1 MLEAERASQRG
12 RTPSIIIAPSV
23 LSADFARLGEE
34 VRAVD
39 AAGADWIHVDV
50 MDGRFVPNITIGPVV
65 LQAIRRSTAKPLN
78 VHLMIVEPEHYLAA
92 FADAGADHLLVQAEP
107 GSTIHLHRVLSK
119 IRALGKKAGVV
130 LDPATPPE
138 LVEYVLH
145 LCDVILVMTVNPGF
159 GGQSFLPEM
168 LPKIRRLREMCAERG
183 LHPVIE
189 VDGGENATT
198 AARGGRRRRNRD
210 RRRLGDF
217 RREGLRQ
224 GDCRH
229 SREGRRGGCDVMN
242 AAPSS
247 PSTDRDA
254 LKRAAA
260 EAAVQLVEN
269 DMVVGLGSG
278 STAAFAVEAL
288 ARRHRQGLRFVG
300 IPTSERTAAQAKAA
314 DIPLTSFSEHRQID
328 LTIDGADEVERGTLN
343 LIKGLGGALLRE
355 KIVAAASH
363 RLAIVVDGSKLV
375 DRLGTRTPVP
385 VEVVAFGLE
394 ATRESLEVL
403 GASAHDAHV
412 VGRALCHRQR
422 QPHSRLRF
430 RPHRR
435 SGAIGRT
442 HPAHRRRG
450 GKRAFH
456 QPRRSGL
463 CRRRGGVHR
472 LDSARAH
479 RGSPP
484 ILVIMGVS
492 GSGKST
498 IAEEL
503 SARLGWPFEEGDSL
517 HPESNV
523 AKMHA
528 GIPLTDADRLPWLE
542 RVAAWIDG
550 QRAKK
555 QPGIITCSALKRS
568 YRQIIIGDRPEVR
581 LVYLR
586 GGRDLIAEHLAGR
599 HGHFMPAAL
608 LQSQIDTL
616 EEPDPSE
623 DPLTV
628 DAGAPAAHVAD
639 EIIRL
644 LGASATVVQGV
655 PAHPN

>member
-1 MLEAERASQRG
+1 MK
-12 RTPSIIIAPSV
+12 P
-23 LSADFARLGEE
+23 
-34 VRAVD
+34 
-39 AAGADWIHVDV
+39 AA
-50 MDGRFVPNITIGPVV
+50 
-65 LQAIRRSTAKPLN
+65 
-78 VHLMIVEPEHYLAA
+78 
-92 FADAGADHLLVQAEP
+92 
-107 GSTIHLHRVLSK
+107 
-119 IRALGKKAGVV
+119 
-130 LDPATPPE
+130 
-138 LVEYVLH
+138 
-145 LCDVILVMTVNPGF
+145 
-159 GGQSFLPEM
+159 
-168 LPKIRRLREMCAERG
+168 
-183 LHPVIE
+183 
-189 VDGGENATT
+189 
-198 AARGGRRRRNRD
+198 
-210 RRRLGDF
+210 
-217 RREGLRQ
+217 
-224 GDCRH
+224 
-229 SREGRRGGCDVMN
+229 
-242 AAPSS
+242 SS
-247 PSTDRDA
+247 PHTDRDA

-269 DMVVGLGSG
+269 DMIVGLGSG

-288 ARRHRQGLRFVG
+288 ARRQRQGLRFVG
-300 IPTSERTAAQAKAA
+300 IPTSERTAARAKAA
-314 DIPLTSFSEHRQID
+314 NIPLTSFSEHRQID

-363 RLAIVVDGSKLV
+363 RLAIVVDSTKLV
-375 DRLGTRTPVP
+375 DRLGERTPVP

-403 GASAHDAHV
+403 VHMRMS
-412 VGRALCHRQR
+412 
-422 QPHSRLRF
+422 
-430 RPHRR
+430 
-435 SGAIGRT
+435 SGAPFVSDSGNRILDCDFGRIAD
-442 HPAHRRRG
+442 PARLDERIRRIVG
-450 GKRAFH
+450 VVE
-456 QPRRSGL
+456 SGL
-463 CRRRGGVHR
+463 FISRADSVFVADAAGVHR
-472 LDSARAH
+472 LYSARAH
-479 RGSPP
+479 RDSPP

-503 SARLGWPFEEGDSL
+503 AARLGWPFEEGDTL

-542 RVAAWIDG
+542 RVADWIDG

-555 QPGIITCSALKRS
+555 QPGIVTCSALKRA

-586 GGRDLIAEHLAGR
+586 GGWDLIAEHLEGR

-628 DAGAPAAHVAD
+628 DVGAPVAQVAD

-644 LGASATVVQGV
+644 LGASATVAQGL
-655 PAHPN
+655 PTHTN